1 MPVVGLGFKPRQ
13 LALLVSQD
21 LDNDAGEQSSH
32 FSPEPERENTVS
44 LNLLS

>member
-1 MPVVGLGFKPRQ
+1 MVGPGFKPRQ

-32 FSPEPERENTVS
+32 SSPEPERENMVS
-44 LNLLS
+44 LSLLS